1 MLSCVPH
8 MDAASERITDK
19 LWQGTLPADD
29 PVKLWG
35 GNASGLAGDG
45 SDEVVPR
52 NTRSRWLTPTEF
64 REASHGPLKPRGT

>member
-35 GNASGLAGDG
+35 SNASGLAGDG
-45 SDEVVPR
+45 CDEVVP
-52 NTRSRWLTPTEF
+52 SSDPEH
-64 REASHGPLKPRGT
+64 EVEMADPDGVS